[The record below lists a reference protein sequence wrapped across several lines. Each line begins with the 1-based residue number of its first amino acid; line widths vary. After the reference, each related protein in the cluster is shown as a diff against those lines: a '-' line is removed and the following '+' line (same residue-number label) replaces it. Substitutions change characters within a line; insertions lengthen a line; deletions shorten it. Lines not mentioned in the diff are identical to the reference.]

1 MKEELQA
8 RSKEH
13 VTRRKRNKLG
23 GTSILM
29 LARSISPALAKQER
43 VTSAE

>member
-23 GTSILM
+23 GTSM